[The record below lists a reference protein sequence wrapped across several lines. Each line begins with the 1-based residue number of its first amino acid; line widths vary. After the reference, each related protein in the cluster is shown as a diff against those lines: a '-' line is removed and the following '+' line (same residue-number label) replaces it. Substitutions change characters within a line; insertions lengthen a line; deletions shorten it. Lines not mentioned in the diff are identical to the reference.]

1 MQRGPA
7 TNCNISISAPI
18 LDDVS
23 FRTVVLGRRIFM
35 IQWIYSERLKSLPMS
50 LSAARNEKPGETSS
64 ASVAACHEDTSAI
77 TTTTIADLSMEENAT
92 SVYRSPIAPSADTED
107 GPSATMLEVKGG
119 HVDKPVPKEE
129 VSREI
134 AGRVDVDVGVE
145 VAAVADEDELD
156 TAGEW
161 YDGTM

>member
-1 MQRGPA
+1 
-7 TNCNISISAPI
+7 
-18 LDDVS
+18 
-23 FRTVVLGRRIFM
+23 
-35 IQWIYSERLKSLPMS
+35 
-50 LSAARNEKPGETSS
+50 
-64 ASVAACHEDTSAI
+64 
-77 TTTTIADLSMEENAT
+77 
-92 SVYRSPIAPSADTED
+92 
-107 GPSATMLEVKGG
+107 MLEVKGG